1 MLKILE
7 QVNEW
12 NIDWMPKLEVGDV
25 RNCQSWSLT
34 DRSWE
39 RIE

>member
-12 NIDWMPKLEVGDV
+12 NIDWMPKELEK
-25 RNCQSWSLT
+25 
-34 DRSWE
+34 WE
-39 RIE
+39 MSMSVVVID